1 MKVPE
6 IASKIVCNECKYTGK
21 HLIIKKGFLNNK
33 FFLAYI
39 RNQHN
44 SFGENVYRIISFKTS
59 HSNFSH
65 QPKIEA
71 QINAFFK
78 INKVKQGVN
87 FVAKTRFSKFSER

>member
-1 MKVPE
+1 M
-6 IASKIVCNECKYTGK
+6 
-21 HLIIKKGFLNNK
+21 
-33 FFLAYI
+33 
-39 RNQHN
+39 
-44 SFGENVYRIISFKTS
+44 YRIIRFKTS

-78 INKVKQGVN
+78 INEVKQGVN